1 MIRRYTPHFCVV
13 IVAMIGC
20 SAPLPQIDLPTV
32 DSIASATA
40 TLNGDFLGH
49 TDVAEFTLTRNAITA
64 ILRALSPARQRNADR
79 TASPIGVISIRLH
92 NGQTHV
98 IRFYDFG
105 QNPIGFD
112 FDGIPCARNGDYER
126 KNMLT
131 DDETAFFPNE
141 GINLYNYLRS
151 QNEGEP

>member
-1 MIRRYTPHFCVV
+1 MAI
-13 IVAMIGC
+13 IGC
-20 SAPLPQIDLPTV
+20 SQPLRQIDIPTV
-32 DSIASATA
+32 DSTSSATA
-40 TLNGDFLGH
+40 ILNGDFLGH
-49 TDVAEFTLTRNAITA
+49 TDVAEFMLTRDAITA
-64 ILRALSPARQRNADR
+64 ILRALSPAKQCDAER
-79 TASPIGVISIRLH
+79 TTPPIGMISFRLH
-92 NGQTHV
+92 NGRTHV

-112 FDGIPCARNGDYER
+112 FDGIPCVRTGDYDR

-151 QNEGEP
+151 QSEGEP